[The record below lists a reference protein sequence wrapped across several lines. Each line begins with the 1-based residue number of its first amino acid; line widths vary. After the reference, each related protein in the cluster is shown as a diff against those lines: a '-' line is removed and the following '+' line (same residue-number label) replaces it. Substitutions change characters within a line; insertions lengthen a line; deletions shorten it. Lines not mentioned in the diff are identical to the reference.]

1 MPASKSTCIA
11 LALLVGIMAQGSG
24 FRVRVLVEMGF
35 KRSTVYRVLLT
46 LKEEGVIQKANT
58 RKWGIRYML
67 SDDFKERMKAI
78 VGWKGPVLPGHALL
92 DICWIENWTEE
103 SINAYLNDVR
113 GYWQLRRSLKQSRYR

>member
-24 FRVRVLVEMGF
+24 FRVRVLMEMGF

-78 VGWKGPVLPGHALL
+78 VG
-92 DICWIENWTEE
+92 
-103 SINAYLNDVR
+103 
-113 GYWQLRRSLKQSRYR
+113 